1 MKAKIH
7 PTYFNEAKV
16 TCACG
21 NTYTTGSTKQTIS
34 VDTCMKCHPL
44 YTGEHRFIDTQG
56 KVERFKQKQKLAAEM
71 QVKLKASKNK
81 KEEKT
86 EKKSKS
92 LRELLAEG

>member
-1 MKAKIH
+1 MKVKIH
-7 PTYFNEAKV
+7 PTYFADAQV
-16 TCACG
+16 TCVCG
-21 NTYTTGSTKQTIS
+21 NKFTTGSTTQVIS

-56 KVERFKQKQKLAAEM
+56 KVERFKQKQKFAAEM
-71 QVKLKASKNK
+71 QVKLKASKGK
-81 KEEKT
+81 KEDKT